1 MEAAPI
7 NTIASIPAPSPNG
20 AADDT
25 PSSSPL
31 QFFVIL
37 NGERRG
43 PFAIEELAAQGLE
56 HDSLVWYVGRRVWT
70 RADELPVLD
79 ELLLT
84 IPPPIPR
91 PADLDPRLP
100 DEPPNYTAEG
110 FRTLY
115 RWFVGMAVA
124 TILVP
129 LFGIALLL
137 VSQTQRTLVTTRQ
150 GYTYYQRTPTSE
162 LMQVSGVITI
172 VMGILP
178 LAAAVALFFVLLY
191 RYWNL
196 LQDGRTRTRPQ
207 QAVGYSFIPFFAFY
221 WVFVSVYG
229 LALEFN
235 AYPRRNGG
243 PRDMPPVSSGLAL
256 AWCVLFILCFI
267 PYLDVVIMIP
277 MAIVSALIMNTFKN
291 AALALL
297 DANPGRVSTEG
308 GE

>member
-1 MEAAPI
+1 MDAPPI
-7 NTIASIPAPSPNG
+7 NTLQSIPEPSANG
-20 AADDT
+20 SAGHA

-31 QFFVIL
+31 GFFVIL
-37 NGERRG
+37 NDERRG
-43 PFAIEELAAQGLE
+43 PFALEELAAQGLE
-56 HDSLVWYVGRRVWT
+56 HDSLVWYAGRRAWT

-91 PADLDPRLP
+91 AADQDLRLP

-115 RWFVGMAVA
+115 RWFVGMTVA

-129 LFGIALLL
+129 LFGTALAL
-137 VSQTQRTLVTTRQ
+137 VSQTQRTLVTTPQ
-150 GYTYYQRTPTSE
+150 GYRYYQRTASSE

-172 VMGILP
+172 VMAILP

-196 LQDGRTRTRPQ
+196 LQDGRARTTPQ
-207 QAVGYSFIPFFAFY
+207 QAVGYSFIPFFGFY

-243 PRDMPPVSSGLAL
+243 PRDMPPVSSALAL

-267 PYLDVVIMIP
+267 PYLDAVIVIP
-277 MAIVSALIMNTFKN
+277 MAIVSALIMNAFKN

-297 DANPGRVSTEG
+297 DANPGRIAPEG

>member
-1 MEAAPI
+1 MDAPPI
-7 NTIASIPAPSPNG
+7 NTIQSIPEPSTNG
-20 AADDT
+20 STENA

-31 QFFVIL
+31 RFFFIRD
-37 NGERRG
+37 GERRG
-43 PFAIEELAAQGLE
+43 PFALEDLAAQGLE
-56 HDSLVWYVGRRVWT
+56 HDSLVWYAGRRVWT

-91 PADLDPRLP
+91 SADLDLRLP

-115 RWFVGMAVA
+115 RWFVGMTVA

-129 LFGIALLL
+129 LFGTALALL
-137 VSQTQRTLVTTRQ
+137 SETQRTPVTTRQ
-150 GYTYYQRTPTSE
+150 GYTYYQRTATSE
-162 LMQVSGVITI
+162 LMMVSGSITI

-178 LAAAVALFFVLLY
+178 LAAAVVLFFVLLY

-196 LQDGRTRTRPQ
+196 IQDGRARTTPQ

-243 PRDMPPVSSGLAL
+243 PRDMPPVSSGLTL
-256 AWCVLFILCFI
+256 AWCILFILCFI

-277 MAIVSALIMNTFKN
+277 MAIVSALIMNAFKN

-297 DANPGRVSTEG
+297 DANPGRILPEG